1 MTGLPTLRLGPIHLS
16 EGVTRGNAL
25 AFLYAAFFSVCLLS
39 FLSFMQPFVLD
50 AHLGIPRSHQG
61 RATFLLGTTQEIV
74 MLLLVGPFG
83 ALADKIG
90 RRVIY
95 TLGLAWI
102 GAGYVLYPLAGT
114 LLELVATRF
123 FFAIGAAMIGTVM
136 ATVLADTPQDRSR
149 GLFVGV
155 TGTLQGLGVMF
166 GVLVLSKLP
175 LRFEALGHSDDL
187 AGRYTLWIG
196 ATLCFIT
203 AAVSWIG
210 LQRDTQAGRSRR
222 RESLLKLIGTGV
234 RTGRA
239 NPRLAL
245 GYLTSF
251 VARGDLVVI
260 GTFFSLWMMQA
271 GLAQG
276 LSRPAA
282 MAKAGAMYG
291 VAQLAGLIWGP
302 ILGWLMDRLDR
313 VTVIVLAMGLAAV
326 GYSIVGLTHDP
337 FSPGMPLKMMVLG
350 AGELSCI
357 IAGQALLGQQAPR
370 DFRGSVMG
378 VAAFC
383 AALGVLFSTSLG
395 GWLFDHW
402 REGGPFV
409 MIATVNAIVM
419 VVALWVR
426 LTTPTEKPN
435 A

>member
-1 MTGLPTLRLGPIHLS
+1 MTGYPSRKLGPIWLA
-16 EGVTRGNAL
+16 EDVTRGNAL

-50 AHLGIPRSHQG
+50 AHLGIPRSQQG

-83 ALADKIG
+83 ALADKLG
-90 RRVIY
+90 RRTLY

-102 GAGYVLYPLAGT
+102 GAGYVLYPLADS
-114 LLELVATRF
+114 LSQLVATRF

-149 GLFVGV
+149 GLLVGV

-175 LRFEALGHSDDL
+175 LRFEALGHVDDM

-196 ATLCFIT
+196 AALCFVT
-203 AAVSWIG
+203 GAVCWLG
-210 LQRDTQAGRSRR
+210 LHRGTPGGATRR
-222 RESLLKLIGTGV
+222 REPLLQLLATGA
-234 RTGRA
+234 RTART
-239 NPRLAL
+239 NRRLAL
-245 GYLTSF
+245 GYLASF

-276 LSRPAA
+276 MTRPAA
-282 MAKAGAMYG
+282 MATAGAMYG
-291 VAQLAGLIWGP
+291 LAQLAGLIWGP
-302 ILGWLMDRLDR
+302 ILGWLMDKLDR
-313 VTVIVLAMGLAAV
+313 VTVVMIAMGLAAL
-326 GYSIVGLTHDP
+326 GYSMVGLTDDP
-337 FSPGMPLKMMVLG
+337 FAPGMGLKMMLLG
-350 AGELSCI
+350 TGELSCI
-357 IAGQALLGQQAPR
+357 LAGQALLGQQAPR
-370 DFRGSVMG
+370 DLRGSVMG

-402 REGGPFV
+402 RPGGPFV
-409 MIATVNAIVM
+409 MISIVNA
-419 VVALWVR
+419 VVLLAAAWVR
-426 LTTPTEKPN
+426 ATTPTERPHS
-435 A
+435 

>member
-1 MTGLPTLRLGPIHLS
+1 MTGNPSQRLGPIHLA

-25 AFLYAAFFSVCLLS
+25 TFLYAAFFSVCLLS

-50 AHLGIPRSHQG
+50 AHLGIPRSQQG

-102 GAGYVLYPLAGT
+102 GAGYVLYPLAGSLT
-114 LLELVATRF
+114 ELVATRL

-136 ATVLADTPQDRSR
+136 ATVLADTPRDRSR
-149 GLFVGV
+149 GLLVGV

-175 LRFEALGHSDDL
+175 LRFETLGHSDDM
-187 AGRYTLWIG
+187 AGRYTFWIG
-196 ATLCFIT
+196 ATLCFLT
-203 AAVSWIG
+203 AAVSWAG
-210 LQRDTQAGRSRR
+210 LQRDGAAGRTRR
-222 RESLLKLIGTGV
+222 RESLLQLIGTGV

-251 VARGDLVVI
+251 VARGDMVVI

-271 GLAQG
+271 GLALG

-313 VTVIVLAMGLAAV
+313 VTVIVLAMGIAAV
-326 GYSIVGLTHDP
+326 GYAIVGLTHDP
-337 FSPGMPLKMMVLG
+337 FAPGMPLKMMLLG

-370 DFRGSVMG
+370 DYRGSVMG

-383 AALGVLFSTSLG
+383 AAIGVMFSTSLG

-402 REGGPFV
+402 RPGAPFV
-409 MIATVNAIVM
+409 MIGCVNALVM

-426 LTTPTEKPN
+426 LATPTEKPSG
-435 A
+435 

>member
-1 MTGLPTLRLGPIHLS
+1 MAGRDSCKLGPIWLA
-16 EGVTRGNAL
+16 EGVGRGNAL
-25 AFLYAAFFSVCLLS
+25 SFLYAAFFSVCLLS

-50 AHLGIPRSHQG
+50 AHLGIPRSRQG
-61 RATFLLGTTQEIV
+61 HATFLLGTTQEIV

-83 ALADKIG
+83 ALADKLG
-90 RRVIY
+90 RRIIY

-102 GAGYVLYPLAGT
+102 GAGYVLYPLAGS
-114 LLELVATRF
+114 LPELVATRF

-149 GLFVGV
+149 GLLVGV

-175 LRFEALGHSDDL
+175 LRFEALGHGDDM
-187 AGRYTLWIG
+187 AGRYTLWVG
-196 ATLCFIT
+196 AALCFVT
-203 AAVSWIG
+203 AVVCWLG
-210 LQRDTQAGRSRR
+210 LHRGTPEGVTRR
-222 RESLLKLIGTGV
+222 REPLLALIGTGI
-234 RTGRA
+234 RTARS
-239 NPRLAL
+239 NQRLAL
-245 GYLTSF
+245 GYLASF

-291 VAQLAGLIWGP
+291 IAQLAGLAWGP
-302 ILGWLMDRLDR
+302 ILGWLMDRFDR
-313 VTVIVLAMGLAAV
+313 VTVVVIAMGIAAI
-326 GYSIVGLTHDP
+326 GYSVVGLTHDP
-337 FSPGMPLKMMVLG
+337 FAPGMASKMMLLG

-357 IAGQALLGQQAPR
+357 LAGQALLGQQAPR
-370 DFRGSVMG
+370 DLRGSVMG
-378 VAAFC
+378 VAAIC

-402 REGGPFV
+402 RAGGPFV
-409 MIATVNAIVM
+409 MIAIVNLIVM
-419 VVALWVR
+419 LVALRVR
-426 LTTPTEKPN
+426 LATPAEPPRG
-435 A
+435 

>member
-1 MTGLPTLRLGPIHLS
+1 MNAVPSRKLGPIWLA

-25 AFLYAAFFSVCLLS
+25 SFIYAAFFSVCLLS

-50 AHLGIPRSHQG
+50 AHLGIPRSAQG

-102 GAGYVLYPLAGT
+102 GVGYILYPLAGS
-114 LLELVATRF
+114 LPELIATRF

-149 GLFVGV
+149 GLLVGI

-175 LRFEALGHSDDL
+175 LRFEALGFTDDI
-187 AGRYTLWIG
+187 AGRFTLWIG
-196 ATLCFIT
+196 AVLCFIT
-203 AAVSWIG
+203 ATVCWLG
-210 LQRDTQAGRSRR
+210 LYRSTPEGMTRR
-222 RESLLKLIGTGV
+222 REPLLKLIATGV
-234 RTGRA
+234 RTARE
-239 NPRLAL
+239 NRRLAL
-245 GYLTSF
+245 GYLASF

-260 GTFFSLWMMQA
+260 GTFFSLWIMQA
-271 GLAQG
+271 GLAEG
-276 LSRPAA
+276 MTRPAA
-282 MAKAGAMYG
+282 MARAGAMYG

-302 ILGWLMDRLDR
+302 VLGWLMDRFDR
-313 VTVIVLAMGLAAV
+313 VTVVVIAMALAAI
-326 GYSIVGLTHDP
+326 GYSMVGLTVDP
-337 FSPGMPLKMMVLG
+337 FAPGMNLKMMLLG

-357 IAGQALLGQQAPR
+357 LAVQALLGQQAPGNL
-370 DFRGSVMG
+370 RGSVMG
-378 VAAFC
+378 IAAFTS
-383 AALGVLFSTSLG
+383 ALGVLFATSLG

-402 REGGPFV
+402 RAGGPFV
-409 MIATVNAIVM
+409 MIAIVNALVM
-419 VVALWVR
+419 LAALWVR
-426 LTTPTEKPN
+426 FTTPTERP
-435 A
+435 AA